1 MVGKFRKTSCLIK
14 LKKFIYLISP
24 DRIRKTFYKELD
36 NVLSVK
42 KVIFFQLRLKKNS
55 EKEIIE
61 ISKKIKRITKKHKVK
76 LIINDSIKITNK
88 VSADGCHV
96 GQNDT
101 NISSAKKK
109 LKKKILGVT
118 CHNSKKLCKIAIENK
133 ADYVAFGSF
142 YLSKLKPRAIKSNLS
157 ILSWAKNNC
166 KKKIVAIGGINARNY
181 KKVLSKG
188 ANYIALSSFIWNNPK
203 FEPKEAIKKFI

>member
-61 ISKKIKRITKKHKVK
+61 ISKKIKRITKRHKVK

-109 LKKKILGVT
+109 LKKKYWVLLVITQKNFV
-118 CHNSKKLCKIAIENK
+118 KL
-133 ADYVAFGSF
+133 
-142 YLSKLKPRAIKSNLS
+142 L
-157 ILSWAKNNC
+157 
-166 KKKIVAIGGINARNY
+166 
-181 KKVLSKG
+181 
-188 ANYIALSSFIWNNPK
+188 
-203 FEPKEAIKKFI
+203 